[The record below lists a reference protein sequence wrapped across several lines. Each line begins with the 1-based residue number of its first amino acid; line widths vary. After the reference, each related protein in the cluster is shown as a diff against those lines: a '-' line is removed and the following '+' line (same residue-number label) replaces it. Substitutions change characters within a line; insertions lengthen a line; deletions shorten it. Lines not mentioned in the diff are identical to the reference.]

1 MGYIITGE
9 DLASSLPGM
18 TGPELEKAAEDAEAL
33 AETYA
38 PCLFDPAF
46 DPAAPVNARK
56 VARFRAIVRR
66 AVAYDAEAGSGAVT
80 TTSVSA
86 PGGFSKNQ
94 SVDTKQK
101 QAGMLFSPAQIDAL
115 KALCGGRGRRAFG
128 VSMIPGG

>member
-1 MGYIITGE
+1 MGYILVGD
-9 DLASSLPGM
+9 DLASSLPGL
-18 TGPELEKAAEDAEAL
+18 TGPELEKVADDAEAL
-33 AETYA
+33 AESFA

-46 DPAAPVNARK
+46 DPGAAVNARK
-56 VARFRAIVRR
+56 VARFKAIVRR

-101 QAGMLFSPAQIDAL
+101 QAGMLFSPAQVDAL
-115 KALCGGRGRRAFG
+115 RALCGGRGRRVFG
-128 VSMIPGG
+128 VSMMPGL